1 MSRGAILTGFAGG
14 IIGAITSVLGIIW
27 FAAALTIVMSFWS
40 SIFSPFFFGAS
51 PATLA
56 LVIIVAVLFAVT
68 CILVGIGFYG
78 IGQIGGGAMGT
89 ASLIVGIV
97 LGSAFGVLSI
107 VGVLVFPLLSTI
119 SYVVLGVT
127 FIIFGAASITMHE
140 VTMHPSASMA
150 AGIIAIIGGVFII
163 LLGVI
168 GGALMFV
175 SFIIWAIVF
184 YSSREM

>member
-1 MSRGAILTGFAGG
+1 MSRGALLTGVAGG
-14 IIGAITSVLGIIW
+14 IIGAITSALGIVW
-27 FAAALTIVMSFWS
+27 FAVALSIAANFWLI
-40 SIFSPFFFGAS
+40 IFSPIGAD
-51 PATLA
+51 PLTLA
-56 LVIIVAVLFAVT
+56 LVIIVATLFVVT

-89 ASLIVGIV
+89 AALIVGIV
-97 LGSAFGVLSI
+97 LGSAAGILLILGVY
-107 VGVLVFPLLSTI
+107 VFSLLSTI

-127 FIIFGAASITMHE
+127 FIIFGAASISMREFTMR
-140 VTMHPSASMA
+140 PSASMA
-150 AGIIAIIGGVFII
+150 AGIIGIIGGVLVI
-163 LLGVI
+163 LLGVL